1 MAVWIPELGMEL
13 TYDEVRL
20 PVAVWEN
27 GKVSADGTRLT
38 LETVLYAISE
48 ANPPERIVEMFPGTK
63 LSDLYLLTGYQRSRR
78 EEVKEY
84 MRKHD
89 EEVERARAEI
99 ESQPGHKE
107 HIESVLK
114 RWRDM
119 GYTR

>member
-38 LETVLYAISE
+38 LETVLHAISE

-84 MRKHD
+84 MRKND
-89 EEVERARAEI
+89 EAWERAKAEI
-99 ESQPGHKE
+99 DAQPGQQE
-107 HIESVLK
+107 L
-114 RWRDM
+114 RDRIKARARKM
-119 GYTR
+119 RISE